1 MAGRASGGRAPDPDS
16 KATGSLRSQLA
27 ARGLELRFAFLFP
40 SHLPG
45 SLRMKLGPSIDKLV
59 ETLKRLPGIG
69 PRSAQRIAFHLLQ
82 HDREAAVALG
92 EALLAA
98 AASVGHCAKCNTLT
112 ELSVCETCSDPRR
125 DASLLCVV
133 ETPADQLMIEQSL
146 SYQGLYFVLLGR
158 LSPLDGVGPREI
170 KMERLLARAADGV
183 VGEVVVATSFTPEGD
198 ATAHYISELLRAR
211 DPDLAV
217 TRLARGVPAGAELE
231 YTDVNTIA
239 QAMLDR
245 RSA

>member
-1 MAGRASGGRAPDPDS
+1 
-16 KATGSLRSQLA
+16 
-27 ARGLELRFAFLFP
+27 
-40 SHLPG
+40 
-45 SLRMKLGPSIDKLV
+45 MKLGPSIDKLV

-112 ELSVCETCSDPRR
+112 ELSICETCSDPRR

-170 KMERLLARAADGV
+170 KMERLLARAADGGV
-183 VGEVVVATSFTPEGD
+183 SEVVVATSFTPEGD
-198 ATAHYISELLRAR
+198 ATAHYVSELLRAR